1 MVSAVFSRDGSRIV
15 TASDEGTARL
25 WDAAAGKEIAVMR
38 GHEGAV
44 DFAAFSPHGSRI
56 ITTSADRARLWDMA
70 TGKEI
75 AVLHENAVSS
85 AAFSPDGSRIVT
97 VSKENAAR
105 LWDTHFETMSTMDLI
120 VEVCTRRL
128 PGLTR
133 LTREE
138 MRLAGYPD
146 DKPEID
152 VCGPLG

>member
-1 MVSAVFSRDGSRIV
+1 MGHGNREGDSGPSRECCVIRSLQPRRIAHRDGV
-15 TASDEGTARL
+15 
-25 WDAAAGKEIAVMR
+25 
-38 GHEGAV
+38 
-44 DFAAFSPHGSRI
+44 
-56 ITTSADRARLWDMA
+56 
-70 TGKEI
+70 
-75 AVLHENAVSS
+75 
-85 AAFSPDGSRIVT
+85 
-97 VSKENAAR
+97 KENAAR